1 MTDVDRRSFRLE
13 QITDTATD
21 QHGQDM
27 TDVDHRFTRLEQNT
41 DSETNEKAE
50 RVELTSRLNTDHN

>member
-50 RVELTSRLNTDHN
+50 RVELH